1 MQFDY
6 FALCIS
12 LIEAKSPSSSEHLNG
27 KTATIGTFLKGTK
40 IILRKKVHY
49 YLLEIL
55 RYLCKPKCLKKYQRL
70 QFYVLYVPILDETPY
85 LVTKCTVLWYDSLS
99 CYSRN
104 RVILSVVI
112 VYGSS
117 NESGCKK
124 KQDLKP

>member
-1 MQFDY
+1 MLEAKKMFY
-6 FALCIS
+6 FWTQALCIS

-40 IILRKKVHY
+40 IILRKKVPY

-85 LVTKCTVLWYDSLS
+85 IVTKC
-99 CYSRN
+99 
-104 RVILSVVI
+104 SVVPW
-112 VYGSS
+112 
-117 NESGCKK
+117 
-124 KQDLKP
+124 DLL